1 MDPPGV
7 PPPCP
12 RRPEPRPW
20 WRRAPRANR
29 YWSPV
34 RRSPKKPP
42 SHFEPFSAKY
52 YHNPQAHMLFCHTNV
67 EASSKS

>member
-12 RRPEPRPW
+12 RRPKPRPW
-20 WRRAPRANR
+20 WRHAPMANR

-34 RRSPKKPP
+34 RRNPKKPP
-42 SHFEPFSAKY
+42 RHFKPFSAKY
-52 YHNPQAHMLFCHTNV
+52 YRNPRAHMLFCHTNV